1 MRNVC
6 MFVGVCSVLAASDS
20 RARTEPPAAAP
31 VEQVS
36 AAEPVA
42 EKGKERISDI
52 AEIRRDVN
60 YAPDAPANL
69 AGAERQRLDLY
80 VPKRDPSA
88 AAADAKS
95 AKPFPVVVWVHG
107 GGWSMGDKRPCP
119 VAPLLVKEGFAVVS
133 VNYRFT
139 DSAPFPAQIEDVK
152 AAVRWV
158 RASAAKHNLD
168 PDRIGAWG
176 ASAGGHLVAHLG
188 TSAGIAEVEGASLGN
203 KDQSSRVQAV
213 GEKRELARQ
222 ASPVTYVS
230 EDDAPFLIMQGDK
243 DPLVP
248 TIQSQRLEKALKEAG
263 VKVELVIV
271 KGAGHGFAG
280 KEHGERVRDFFVREL
295 KPPNS

>member
-1 MRNVC
+1 M
-6 MFVGVCSVLAASDS
+6 AA
-20 RARTEPPAAAP
+20 
-31 VEQVS
+31 
-36 AAEPVA
+36 
-42 EKGKERISDI
+42 G
-52 AEIRRDVN
+52 
-60 YAPDAPANL
+60 
-69 AGAERQRLDLY
+69 
-80 VPKRDPSA
+80 
-88 AAADAKS
+88 
-95 AKPFPVVVWVHG
+95 
-107 GGWSMGDKRPCP
+107 
-119 VAPLLVKEGFAVVS
+119 VVS

-203 KDQSSRVQAV
+203 KDQSSRVQAVCDWFGPTDFTIMPDLAGTQAGGMIHKLLDGSV